1 MMLQHFEVRL
11 THLLKCARLMTHI
24 LGGAAVLV
32 SSVASQQET
41 FHQLGGTFFCG
52 VCMFS
57 VFFLHLF

>member
-11 THLLKCARLMTHI
+11 THLLKCARLMTQI
-24 LGGAAVLV
+24 LGGAAV